1 MINRK
6 LLKEKYK
13 DEKVFIVPIQT
24 VQNVNDKF
32 TYSKHDNSIW
42 YKYDNMGKY
51 VFRYEAEGE
60 PSMQQIIPYFI
71 IFNED
76 ESKLFVARRID
87 GDHRLVDKL
96 SLGFGGHI
104 DECDGY
110 NQCVLKALT
119 REMWEELDI
128 VPITRATYMGTM
140 RDITS
145 STNDHFGLVFNV
157 RALEGT
163 VKIKEVDKLVGE
175 WMTFEQ
181 LYDNYSKFE
190 NWSKY
195 IIDYFYESK
204 KLVNK

>member
-13 DEKVFIVPIQT
+13 EEKVFIIP
-24 VQNVNDKF
+24 VQAVQHLNDKF

-42 YKYDNMGKY
+42 YKYDNVGKY
-51 VFRYEAEGE
+51 VYRYEAEGE
-60 PSMQQIIPYFI
+60 PSMQQIIPYLVV
-71 IFNED
+71 FNED
-76 ESKLFVARRID
+76 NSKVFVAKRID
-87 GDHRLVDKL
+87 GDHRLTGKM

-128 VPITRATYMGTM
+128 EPLTRATYMGTI
-140 RDITS
+140 RDISS
-145 STNDHFGLVFNV
+145 STNDHFGLVFNIKA
-157 RALEGT
+157 REGE
-163 VKIKEVDKLVGE
+163 VFIKETEKLVGE
-175 WMTFEQ
+175 WMSFEE

-195 IIDYFYESK
+195 ILDYLYESNK
-204 KLVNK
+204 K

>member
-1 MINRK
+1 MINRH

-13 DEKVFIVPIQT
+13 DEKVFIVPIQA
-24 VQNVNDKF
+24 VQHIEDKF

-42 YKYDNMGKY
+42 YKYDNVGRY

-76 ESKLFVARRID
+76 NSKLFVAKRID

-128 VPITRATYMGTM
+128 DPLTRATYMGTI

-145 STNDHFGLVFNV
+145 STNDHFGLIFHVKA
-157 RALEGT
+157 REGH
-163 VKIKEVDKLVGE
+163 VSIKETDKLTGE
-175 WMTFEQ
+175 WMTLKELF
-181 LYDNYSKFE
+181 DNYNKFE

-195 IIDYFYESK
+195 LIDYFYE
-204 KLVNK
+204 NGIN

>member
-1 MINRK
+1 MIDRR

-13 DEKVFIVPIQT
+13 DEKVFIIPIQAI
-24 VQNVNDKF
+24 QHIEDKF
-32 TYSKHDNSIW
+32 TFSKHDNSIW
-42 YKYDNMGKY
+42 YKYDNIGTY
-51 VFRYEAEGE
+51 VYRYEAEGE

-71 IFNED
+71 VFNED
-76 ESKLFVARRID
+76 ESKVFVARRID
-87 GDHRLVDKL
+87 GDHRLVGKL

-128 VPITRATYMGTM
+128 EPLTRATYMGTI

-145 STNDHFGLVFNV
+145 SSNDHFGLAFNV
-157 RALEGT
+157 NAKENT
-163 VKIKEVDKLVGE
+163 VTIKESDKLVGE

-195 IIDYFYESK
+195 IIDYFFENKKTSK
-204 KLVNK
+204 K